1 MYTKRDTWGIQR
13 DGSPP
18 EFSFTQHFSVS
29 CLTSYKILLL
39 TAPHISLSH
48 LLTSALLL
56 FSPPSLQNTPALPDT
71 IKETASMNQYWW
83 ENINKTIKSI
93 CPLVPSVQNISQRN
107 LFALLPDILNC
118 LMSHSRFGRWNSY
131 SCLHLMDINMF

>member
-1 MYTKRDTWGIQR
+1 MYTERYTWGIQR

-18 EFSFTQHFSVS
+18 EFSFTQRFSVS
-29 CLTSYKILLL
+29 CLTSYEILLL

-71 IKETASMNQYWW
+71 IKKTASMNQYWW
-83 ENINKTIKSI
+83 ENTNKTVTSI

-118 LMSHSRFGRWNSY
+118 LMSHLRFGRWNSY